1 LGYKITIAAGEQE
14 VAKNGLTNACGFD
27 FKGCSPK
34 GCPEVTEIDTDP
46 GPGSPA
52 KGLQLWQRVEV
63 ELRQLPS
70 FSVCL
75 VSFFRPD
82 YGIALPS

>member
-1 LGYKITIAAGEQE
+1 M
-14 VAKNGLTNACGFD
+14 GLLMLAVFD
-27 FKGCSPK
+27 FKGCLPK

-70 FSVCL
+70 FCVCL

-82 YGIALPS
+82 YGIALRS